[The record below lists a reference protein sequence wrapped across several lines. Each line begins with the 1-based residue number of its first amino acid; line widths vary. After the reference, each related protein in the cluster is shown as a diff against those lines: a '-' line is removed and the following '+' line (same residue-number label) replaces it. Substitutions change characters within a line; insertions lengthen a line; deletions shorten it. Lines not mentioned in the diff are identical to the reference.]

1 MIFLAGVIV
10 GILIGIFIIIDLA
23 LIWGKEDKKGE

>member
-23 LIWGKEDKKGE
+23 LMFGRDRDE